1 MLTWLSANLINIA
14 LILVIALVVTL
25 IVRGM
30 ISDRKS
36 GRSGCGGNCADFGSC
51 HGCSSCRS

>member
-1 MLTWLSANLINIA
+1 MLSWLSANLINIV

-30 ISDRKS
+30 IRDR
-36 GRSGCGGNCADFGSC
+36 RSGKSACGGNCCDCGAC
-51 HGCSSCRS
+51 HGCGTCRS

>member
-30 ISDRKS
+30 IRDRKS
-36 GRSGCGGNCADFGSC
+36 GRSGCGGNCADCGAR

>member
-1 MLTWLSANLINIA
+1 MLAWLSVNLINIV

-30 ISDRKS
+30 IRDRRS
-36 GRSGCGGNCADFGSC
+36 GKSGCGGSC
-51 HGCSSCRS
+51 CD